1 MMFDEQRTRTL
12 LGPADP
18 ARGVVVPI
26 PRVSATDLIAR
37 QEPVLLVSPAQPKRR
52 VVLAAAAV
60 TVAAGATG
68 AVYPFIRSTRD
79 ASTPPVKTDAGLVIP
94 IAYQIPN
101 DPPPAGNYLRDLSHR
116 IADAPYDVHK
126 GRYTY
131 HHTKWWG
138 GAELRSPEGYVKS
151 FVEEQEV
158 WAAADGSGRR
168 RYRQL
173 PPEYPDEASRR
184 YFENLPRATGEKTP
198 PPEPPYEDL
207 PAGEAGATDP
217 LPTNRAEL
225 VKLLEVQYGLG
236 AVAKKLGTIYER
248 YGIPRSTRAL
258 ILDIL
263 AGMPGWSWR
272 GEVTDRSDRPGLAI
286 TGEDHGQQQLLVF
299 DPKTGALLAHEVVF
313 LEPQRRV
320 AAYQLLLV
328 MDRTDRLG

>member
-1 MMFDEQRTRTL
+1 MMNDEQRSRTL

-18 ARGVVVPI
+18 ARGVVVPL
-26 PRVSATDLIAR
+26 PEVSAADVIAR
-37 QEPVLLVSPAQPKRR
+37 DDQPGLAAPRPGRR

-68 AVYPFIRSTRD
+68 AAVYPFIRSTED
-79 ASTPPVKTDAGLVIP
+79 TAAPTVKTDAGLVVP
-94 IAYQIPN
+94 IAYQIPTN
-101 DPPPAGNYLRDLSHR
+101 APPAGSYLRDLAHR
-116 IADAPYDVHK
+116 IGNAPYDVHT

-138 GAELRSPEGYVKS
+138 GGMLTSPEGYTKS

-158 WAAADGSGRR
+158 WAATDGSGRR
-168 RYRQL
+168 RLRML

-184 YFENLPRATGEKTP
+184 YYENLPPPTGDKTL
-198 PPEPPYEDL
+198 PPEPAYEDL
-207 PAGEAGATDP
+207 PAGLAGPSEP
-217 LPTNRAEL
+217 LPINRGQL
-225 VKLLEVQYGLG
+225 VKLLDVQYGAG
-236 AVAKKLGTIYER
+236 AVAKKLGTLYEE
-248 YGIPRSTRAL
+248 YAIPRRTRAL

-272 GEVTDRSDRPGLAI
+272 GEVTDRAGRPGVAI

-299 DPKTGALLAHEVVF
+299 DPRSGVLLAHEVVF
-313 LEPQRRV
+313 LEPKRWV

-328 MDRTDRLG
+328 TDRTDRLG